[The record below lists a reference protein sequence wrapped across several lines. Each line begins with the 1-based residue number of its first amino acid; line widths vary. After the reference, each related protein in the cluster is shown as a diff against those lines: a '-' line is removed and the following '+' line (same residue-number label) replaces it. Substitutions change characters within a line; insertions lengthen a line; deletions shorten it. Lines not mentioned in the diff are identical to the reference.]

1 MITIKTED
9 NGEISLS
16 VAKGTPYKNFIV
28 GIEMLIE
35 ELKEHTGMPIDDVLA
50 DVKKIYER
58 DMEERK
64 KDIRG
69 EYD

>member
-35 ELKEHTGMPIDDVLA
+35 ELKEHTGMTIDDVLA
-50 DVKKIYER
+50 DVKRIYER
-58 DMEERK
+58 DIKDRE

-69 EYD
+69 DK